1 MLELIWVILSP
12 LRYLFNINNNNN
24 INNINNNKNPT
35 STNTIVYKNINK
47 PNYIQGE
54 NEDSIPLQIKS
65 LTYLFHRFKF
75 YNLKPLLIK
84 KIVENDDNNE
94 EQGVLYDFDYFN
106 IDDNN
111 KDPSYNILINEK
123 LDSIYNIHYFKNQFL
138 NDPYKILVDYNK
150 NKFRS
155 LLILSNEPT
164 NNTININYQNQIP
177 INSNFKFLILNP
189 INSINNY
196 IDIIINNSNIYIEH
210 KVNKKIKIEI
220 LKKIIKKQLKNIDID
235 IDKTN
240 IDDSTIINF
249 SKDDRA
255 IIISTYVQKLAFHI
269 QVQRLYKATLK
280 KKAKLKTKSLSNRYS
295 TNNLKNFDNINNYR
309 KLKNKKSSLTLLP
322 ETSLSLSSSSSS
334 STTKINN
341 NLSILNSNDDNDDDI
356 NYYSDNQDSQASSST
371 NSSINYLKLFTDDE
385 KQACFKDIKL
395 IVRICIERQRNNYI

>member
-12 LRYLFNINNNNN
+12 LRYLFNINN
-24 INNINNNKNPT
+24 INNNKKSSSPT
-35 STNTIVYKNINK
+35 TTIVYKNINK

-84 KIVENDDNNE
+84 KIVENDDNDE
-94 EQGVLYDFDYFN
+94 ENIIYDFDYFN
-106 IDDNN
+106 IDDNNNN

-155 LLILSNEPT
+155 LLILSNEPST
-164 NNTININYQNQIP
+164 NNINYQNQIP

-220 LKKIIKKQLKNIDID
+220 LKKIIKKQLKKIMDNYDS
-235 IDKTN
+235 

-280 KKAKLKTKSLSNRYS
+280 KKAKSKTKSLSNRYS

-322 ETSLSLSSSSSS
+322 ETSLSSSSS
-334 STTKINN
+334 STTKD
-341 NLSILNSNDDNDDDI
+341 LSILNSNDDNDDDI

>member
-12 LRYLFNINNNNN
+12 LRYLFNINS
-24 INNINNNKNPT
+24 INNNKKSSSPT
-35 STNTIVYKNINK
+35 TTIVYKNINK

-84 KIVENDDNNE
+84 KIVENDDNDE
-94 EQGVLYDFDYFN
+94 ENIIYDFDYFN
-106 IDDNN
+106 IDDNNNN

-164 NNTININYQNQIP
+164 NNINNNNNINYQNQIP

-220 LKKIIKKQLKNIDID
+220 LKKIIKKQLKNNNMD
-235 IDKTN
+235 TY

-280 KKAKLKTKSLSNRYS
+280 KKAKSKTKSLSNRYS

-322 ETSLSLSSSSSS
+322 ETSLSSSSS
-334 STTKINN
+334 STTKD
-341 NLSILNSNDDNDDDI
+341 LSILNSNDDNDDDI

>member
-24 INNINNNKNPT
+24 INNNKSTTPT
-35 STNTIVYKNINK
+35 TTIVYKNINK

-84 KIVENDDNNE
+84 KIVENDDNDE
-94 EQGVLYDFDYFN
+94 EENIIYDFDYFN
-106 IDDNN
+106 IDDNNDN

-164 NNTININYQNQIP
+164 NNINNNNNINYQNQIP

-220 LKKIIKKQLKNIDID
+220 LKKIIKKQLKKIMDNYDS
-235 IDKTN
+235 

-280 KKAKLKTKSLSNRYS
+280 KKAKSKTKSLSNRYS

-322 ETSLSLSSSSSS
+322 ETSLSSSSS
-334 STTKINN
+334 STTKIND
-341 NLSILNSNDDNDDDI
+341 LSILNSNDDNDDDI

>member
-12 LRYLFNINNNNN
+12 LRYLFNINN
-24 INNINNNKNPT
+24 INNNKKSSSPT
-35 STNTIVYKNINK
+35 TTIVYKNINK

-84 KIVENDDNNE
+84 KIVENDDNDE
-94 EQGVLYDFDYFN
+94 ENIIYDFDYFN
-106 IDDNN
+106 IDDNNNNN

-155 LLILSNEPT
+155 LLILSNEPST
-164 NNTININYQNQIP
+164 NNINYQNQIP

-220 LKKIIKKQLKNIDID
+220 LKKIIKKQLKKIDID
-235 IDKTN
+235 TN

-280 KKAKLKTKSLSNRYS
+280 KKAKSKTKSLSNRYS

-322 ETSLSLSSSSSS
+322 ETSLSSSSS
-334 STTKINN
+334 STTKD
-341 NLSILNSNDDNDDDI
+341 LSILNSTDDNDDDI

>member
-12 LRYLFNINNNNN
+12 LRYLFNINN
-24 INNINNNKNPT
+24 INNNQKSSSPT
-35 STNTIVYKNINK
+35 TTIVYKNINK

-84 KIVENDDNNE
+84 KIVENDDDNE
-94 EQGVLYDFDYFN
+94 EENIIYDFDYFN
-106 IDDNN
+106 IDE

-155 LLILSNEPT
+155 LLILSNEPST
-164 NNTININYQNQIP
+164 NNINYQNQIP

-220 LKKIIKKQLKNIDID
+220 LKKIIKKQLKKIDID
-235 IDKTN
+235 NTN

-280 KKAKLKTKSLSNRYS
+280 KKAKSKTKSLSNRYS

-334 STTKINN
+334 TTKD
-341 NLSILNSNDDNDDDI
+341 LSILNSNDDNDDDI

>member
-24 INNINNNKNPT
+24 INNNKSTTPT
-35 STNTIVYKNINK
+35 TTIVYKNINK

-84 KIVENDDNNE
+84 KIVENDDNDE
-94 EQGVLYDFDYFN
+94 ENIIYDFDYFN
-106 IDDNN
+106 IDDNNNN

-164 NNTININYQNQIP
+164 NNINNNNNINYQNQIP

-220 LKKIIKKQLKNIDID
+220 LKKIIKKQLKNNNMD
-235 IDKTN
+235 TY

-280 KKAKLKTKSLSNRYS
+280 KKAKSKTKSLSNRYS

-322 ETSLSLSSSSSS
+322 ETSLSSSSS
-334 STTKINN
+334 STTKD
-341 NLSILNSNDDNDDDI
+341 LSILNSNDDNDDDI

>member
-12 LRYLFNINNNNN
+12 LRYLFNINN
-24 INNINNNKNPT
+24 INNNKKSSSPT
-35 STNTIVYKNINK
+35 TTIVYKNINK

-84 KIVENDDNNE
+84 KIVENDDNDE
-94 EQGVLYDFDYFN
+94 ENIIYDFDYFN
-106 IDDNN
+106 IDDNNNNN

-155 LLILSNEPT
+155 LLILSNEPST
-164 NNTININYQNQIP
+164 NNINYQNQIP

-220 LKKIIKKQLKNIDID
+220 LKKIIKKQLKKIDID
-235 IDKTN
+235 TN

-280 KKAKLKTKSLSNRYS
+280 KKAKSKTKSLSNRYS

-322 ETSLSLSSSSSS
+322 ETSLSSSSS
-334 STTKINN
+334 STTKD
-341 NLSILNSNDDNDDDI
+341 LSILNSNDDNDDDI

>member
-1 MLELIWVILSP
+1 MLELIWVLLSP
-12 LRYLFNINNNNN
+12 LRYLFNINN
-24 INNINNNKNPT
+24 INNNNKKSSSPT
-35 STNTIVYKNINK
+35 TTIVYKNINK

-84 KIVENDDNNE
+84 KIVENDDNDE
-94 EQGVLYDFDYFN
+94 ENIIYDFDYFN
-106 IDDNN
+106 IDDNNNN

-155 LLILSNEPT
+155 LLILSNEPST
-164 NNTININYQNQIP
+164 NNINNNNNINYQNQIP

-220 LKKIIKKQLKNIDID
+220 LKKIIKKQLKKIMDNYDS
-235 IDKTN
+235 

-280 KKAKLKTKSLSNRYS
+280 KKAKSKTKSLSNRYS

-334 STTKINN
+334 TTKD
-341 NLSILNSNDDNDDDI
+341 LSILNSNDDNDDDI

>member
-12 LRYLFNINNNNN
+12 LRYLFNINN
-24 INNINNNKNPT
+24 INNNKKSSSPT
-35 STNTIVYKNINK
+35 TTIVYKNINK

-84 KIVENDDNNE
+84 KIVENDDNDE
-94 EQGVLYDFDYFN
+94 ENIIYDFDYFN
-106 IDDNN
+106 IDDSNNN

-155 LLILSNEPT
+155 LLILSNEPST
-164 NNTININYQNQIP
+164 NNINYQNQIP

-210 KVNKKIKIEI
+210 KVSKKIKIEI
-220 LKKIIKKQLKNIDID
+220 LKKIIKKQLKKIMDNYDS
-235 IDKTN
+235 

-280 KKAKLKTKSLSNRYS
+280 KKAKSKTKSLSNRYS

-334 STTKINN
+334 TTKD
-341 NLSILNSNDDNDDDI
+341 LSILNSNDDNDDDI

>member
-12 LRYLFNINNNNN
+12 LRYLFNINN
-24 INNINNNKNPT
+24 INNNQKSSSPT
-35 STNTIVYKNINK
+35 TTIVYKNINK

-84 KIVENDDNNE
+84 KIVENDDNDE
-94 EQGVLYDFDYFN
+94 ENIIYDFDYFN
-106 IDDNN
+106 IDDNNNNN

-155 LLILSNEPT
+155 LLILSNEPST
-164 NNTININYQNQIP
+164 NNINYQNQIP

-196 IDIIINNSNIYIEH
+196 INIIINNSNIYIEH

-220 LKKIIKKQLKNIDID
+220 LKKIIKKQLKKIDID
-235 IDKTN
+235 TN

-280 KKAKLKTKSLSNRYS
+280 KKAKSKTKSLSNRYS

-334 STTKINN
+334 TTKD
-341 NLSILNSNDDNDDDI
+341 LSILNSNDDNDDDI